1 MDNGQYALHAST
13 TFCQKSRRRSKK
25 PSQTRSRRYRAAQ
38 REVTRSWET
47 RQLIE
52 RFTIKCEERDFEQE
66 PGGYIVVAKQWMDG
80 ADLVPSGF
88 PTPILLEYAFVDFRT
103 GDDIKAKK
111 DIRPNIL
118 AWLKENYKKME
129 DPVFSPTDV
138 REAKRHLYVN
148 IPVDI
153 SIYTFMVRVRLEFTI
168 HSNRYLS
175 LLNPSPPKRLWSVAK
190 IASCHYHP
198 EETSHA

>member
-1 MDNGQYALHAST
+1 MPRRHSA
-13 TFCQKSRRRSKK
+13 KKPRRRSKK
-25 PSQTRSRRYRAAQ
+25 SSQTRSRRYRAAQ

-52 RFTIKCEERDFEQE
+52 RFTIKCKERDFEQE
-66 PGGYIVVAKQWMDG
+66 PGGSIGVAHQMMDG
-80 ADLVPSGF
+80 ADLVPFRF
-88 PTPILLEYAFVDFRT
+88 PEPILLEYAFVDFRT
-103 GDDIKAKK
+103 GDDIVAKK
-111 DIRPNIL
+111 DIQPNIL

-138 REAKRHLYVN
+138 REAKRHLYVD

-153 SIYTFMVRVRLEFTI
+153 SIYTFMVRVRLEFRIRT
-168 HSNRYLS
+168 NRYLS
-175 LLNPSPPKRLWSVAK
+175 GLSPSPPKRVWSVAK

-198 EETSHA
+198 E